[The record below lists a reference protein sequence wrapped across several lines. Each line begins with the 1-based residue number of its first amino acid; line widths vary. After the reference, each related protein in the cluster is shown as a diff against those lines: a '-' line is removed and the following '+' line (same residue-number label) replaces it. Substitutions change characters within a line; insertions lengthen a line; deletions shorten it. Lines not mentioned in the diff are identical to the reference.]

1 MLRRR
6 LNCVRE
12 KAGMADD
19 TTAGL
24 DKLREEI
31 DRIDGELH
39 GLLRERAAIVK
50 RIGLAK
56 RSAGGDTTAFIR
68 PGREAAVMRALS
80 ERHDGALPEAV
91 VIRIWREIMSAACFM
106 QQPLKVALYAPERSI
121 SHWDLARSHFG
132 VLTPI
137 QLCGSAQRVLQ
148 EASTGEGTVGILPW
162 PEHDEAQP
170 WWSNLAAE
178 DSETMNVV
186 GVLPFFES
194 STGRF
199 ESRRLMVVATYPPEA
214 SGDDH
219 SYLIARTDP
228 ELSRARLSTL
238 LESAGLAGSV
248 LATHEKDGHM
258 LQLLEVAGFI
268 ARDDERIAQLT
279 TAAGGA
285 IELVKAVG
293 AAAVPLGI
301 LDQN

>member
-1 MLRRR
+1 
-6 LNCVRE
+6 
-12 KAGMADD
+12 MADE

-31 DRIDGELH
+31 DRIDGDLH
-39 GLLRERAAIVK
+39 ALLRERAAIVK

-56 RSAGGDTTAFIR
+56 RTAGGDTTAFIR
-68 PGREAAVMRALS
+68 PGREAQVMRALVD
-80 ERHDGALPEAV
+80 RHEGALPKAV

-106 QQPLKVALYAPERSI
+106 QQPLRVALYTPERSI

-148 EASTGEGTVGILPW
+148 EASTGEGAVGVLPW

-170 WWSNLAAE
+170 WWPNLAAE
-178 DSETMNVV
+178 DSETMNIVS
-186 GVLPFFES
+186 VLPFFES

-214 SGDDH
+214 SGDDR

-228 ELSRARLSTL
+228 ELSRARLSEL
-238 LESAGLAGSV
+238 LENSGLAGGV

-258 LQLLEVAGFI
+258 LQLLEVDSFI
-268 ARDDERIAQLT
+268 ARDDERLARLVD
-279 TAAGGA
+279 AGGGA
-285 IELVKAVG
+285 IEAIKAVG
-293 AAAVPLGI
+293 AAAAPLGI
-301 LDQN
+301 LDQD

>member
-1 MLRRR
+1 
-6 LNCVRE
+6 
-12 KAGMADD
+12 MAEE
-19 TTAGL
+19 TNASL

-56 RSAGGDTTAFIR
+56 RSAGGDMTAFIR
-68 PGREAAVMRALS
+68 PGREANVMRSLI
-80 ERHDGALPEAV
+80 ERHEGALPEAV

-106 QQPLKVALYAPERSI
+106 QQPLKVALFAPERSI

-137 QLCGSAQRVLQ
+137 QLCGSAHRVLQ
-148 EASTGEGTVGILPW
+148 EASIGDGTIGVLPW
-162 PEHDEAQP
+162 PEHDEVQP

-178 DSETMNVV
+178 DSETMNIV

-194 STGRF
+194 RTGRF
-199 ESRRLMVVATYPPEA
+199 ESRRLLVVATYPPEE
-214 SGDDH
+214 SGDDK

-238 LESAGLAGSV
+238 LDSAGLVGAV

-258 LQLLEVAGFI
+258 LQLLEVAGFVS
-268 ARDDERIAQLT
+268 RDDERLVRLT
-279 TAAGGA
+279 EAAGGA

-293 AAAVPLGI
+293 AAATPLGV
-301 LDQN
+301 LDQD